1 MSTPEAL
8 EKAAAIG
15 IDIIAGFYLV
25 VNIEFDLQKEINGDN
40 GKAGLGK
47 IDVLVSD
54 ISGKYPDVLS
64 FRRSVHEKVFIL
76 KDNEK
81 LRLREKAESLAN
93 YVRLLFAEYS
103 DETSTIY
110 IGSARERIK
119 GISES
124 MNDADAAKAYTHMFK
139 CDRIID
145 FEKISSGRTGSVEIL
160 KFDRSLLTEFLNF
173 GDRNG
178 ISDFINRLLSFM
190 EKSEMDSYLYI
201 YYTYLDIVITTAKF
215 ISSLDGR
222 AESILT
228 DLADLE
234 KSATSIHTFNEFK
247 SRVGEVLDSAL
258 DFRDGKKNSKVNEI
272 IVKTMKFIGENYPNP
287 DISLITAANHVCVS
301 PNYLSTIF
309 SQSVGDTFSEYLTNI
324 RVEQAMR
331 LLKTTGMRT
340 SEIAYTVGYSN
351 PHYFSYIFKKV
362 TGSTTKEFRK

>member
-258 DFRDGKKNSKVNEI
+258 DFRDGKKNSKVNE
-272 IVKTMKFIGENYPNP
+272 N
-287 DISLITAANHVCVS
+287 ISLITAANHVCVS